1 MTVLNYNHQAT
12 VRVYV
17 TVFMSEEQLFVNLVV
32 FINFLL
38 NLRICRDKFRWDEK
52 VKIVIVSEW
61 HGWNI
66 YGAKIDVIA

>member
-38 NLRICRDKFRWDEK
+38 NLRICRDKFR
-52 VKIVIVSEW
+52 
-61 HGWNI
+61 
-66 YGAKIDVIA
+66 